1 MQDHYAARAD
11 DGNFRGWGVTHWRFP
26 PPRIPMYCRTLKYR
40 DGLGGFSM
48 LVEER
53 PDGSL
58 ELWEL
63 DVPGNSLRRRVVI
76 EKMADSLAREGRK
89 LHVVW
94 GAARVERKR
103 ADDWPRW

>member
-1 MQDHYAARAD
+1 
-11 DGNFRGWGVTHWRFP
+11 
-26 PPRIPMYCRTLKYR
+26 MYCRTLKYR
-40 DGLGGFSM
+40 DGYGRFSM

-63 DVPGNSLRRRVVI
+63 DVPGGSMRRRHVI
-76 EKMADSLAREGRK
+76 EKVADSLAREGRK

>member
-1 MQDHYAARAD
+1 MAPAGPRGK
-11 DGNFRGWGVTHWRFP
+11 GNFRGFGVTHWRFP
-26 PPRIPMYCRTLKYR
+26 SSTNPEVLRTLKYR
-40 DGLGGFSM
+40 DGLGRFSI

-63 DVPGNSLRRRVVI
+63 DVPGGGLRRWVVI
-76 EKMADSLAREGRK
+76 EKVADSLAWEGRK

-94 GAARVERKR
+94 GAARGERKR